1 MVTITGHKD
10 SAKYDGTEK
19 TVTGYDVSISNDLYQ
34 ETDFTFSGDATASGI
49 HAGKY
54 PMGLKAEDFKNTSEN
69 FANVKFVV
77 EDGEMEIQKIALTIT
92 SESYEGDYDAQWHEV
107 GYTAEGLAATDAI
120 TALEMKNHRILKPG
134 EMVSEF
140 VADTLKITHADGSDA
155 TGDYEVTFVPG
166 KLTVNTVIVNYRVF
180 YYYDGVLDESEIE
193 EGTGEVLTQITEYK
207 DKPKDM
213 QFDHVTGFPLT
224 LGLDEMK
231 NIIRVYYVH
240 TPLTGNLGA
249 ANIGD
254 CIE

>member
-1 MVTITGHKD
+1 M
-10 SAKYDGTEK
+10 
-19 TVTGYDVSISNDLYQ
+19 
-34 ETDFTFSGDATASGI
+34 
-49 HAGKY
+49 
-54 PMGLKAEDFKNTSEN
+54 
-69 FANVKFVV
+69 
-77 EDGEMEIQKIALTIT
+77 
-92 SESYEGDYDAQWHEV
+92 
-107 GYTAEGLAATDAI
+107 
-120 TALEMKNHRILKPG
+120 
-134 EMVSEF
+134 
-140 VADTLKITHADGSDA
+140 
-155 TGDYEVTFVPG
+155 PG